1 MRKNLVGL
9 ALAALFALMLAACG
23 TGGSGGSGGSIATV
37 DGSVLAS
44 EVTLNHQHAV
54 TVPFADVTAA
64 PAQTVYQYRSDEVD
78 GHSHVVA
85 FTAEQM
91 IDMNNGMTV
100 VTTSSDPLTGAPH
113 IHEWTMTGAT
123 MLYDQYCYNCHGDN
137 KRNSGR
143 TMEDWMLTNQQK
155 MSIRNPGGSMMSG
168 SMGMNPDP
176 NYNPGGNPPPAAD
189 GASLYAADCSGCHR
203 LGLTD
208 TTGGA
213 PDLSG
218 AGNKMGTKFPS
229 PGVSG
234 HKGYAL
240 TAGEIAA
247 LADYMN
253 AN

>member
-1 MRKNLVGL
+1 MKKYLL
-9 ALAALFALMLAACG
+9 SSALAALFALTLTACG
-23 TGGSGGSGGSIATV
+23 TGGSGGSGGSTATV

-54 TVPFADVTAA
+54 TVPFTDVTAD
-64 PAQTVYQYRSDEVD
+64 PADTVYQYRSDEVD

-100 VTTSSDPLTGAPH
+100 VTTSSDPLSGTPH
-113 IHEWTMTGAT
+113 AHEWTMTGAT

-137 KRNSGR
+137 KRLSGS
-143 TMEDWMLTNQQK
+143 TMEDRMLTNQQK

-176 NYNPGGNPPPAAD
+176 NYIPAGNPPPAAD
-189 GASLYAADCSGCHR
+189 GASLYTADCSGCHL
-203 LGLTD
+203 LGSMD
-208 TTGGA
+208 MTGSA

-218 AGNKMGTKFPS
+218 MGNMMGTRFPT
-229 PGVSG
+229 PGVAG
-234 HKGYAL
+234 HKGFVM
-240 TAGEIAA
+240 TAEEIAA
-247 LADYMN
+247 MTAYMN
-253 AN
+253 EN